1 MARNFM
7 VGLVGLVLGSLRRL
21 IRQQKGIVWAK
32 NITDD
37 KTRIKYLIHIHTHRQ
52 SLVSKIKTKKKQRAE
67 ALCLVTTCI
76 TC

>member
-1 MARNFM
+1 VARNFM
-7 VGLVGLVLGSLRRL
+7 VGLVGLVLGSLSRL

-37 KTRIKYLIHIHTHRQ
+37 KKHIKYLIHIHTHRQ
-52 SLVSKIKTKKKQRAE
+52 SLVSKIETKKKQRAE
-67 ALCLVTTCI
+67 APCLVTTCI